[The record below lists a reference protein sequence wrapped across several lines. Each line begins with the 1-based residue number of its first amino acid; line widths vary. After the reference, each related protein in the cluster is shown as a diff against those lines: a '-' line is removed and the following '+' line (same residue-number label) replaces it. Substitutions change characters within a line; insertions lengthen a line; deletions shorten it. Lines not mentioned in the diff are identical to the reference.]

1 LYNVFDSKGEKMN
14 QENDSQTKVYQL
26 KIRAYDL
33 ITLMEKVRAELNQVN
48 TQIARLEQEIVQQ
61 QEADKSIPEVEDEST
76 K

>member
-1 LYNVFDSKGEKMN
+1 MN